1 MIKEHENRPLKFEV
15 TRKMVGREK
24 EKRELDKLYASN
36 QAELVAIYGR
46 RRIGKTYLV
55 DEVLQDKITFRHA
68 GLSPLEE
75 DAKGLLRAQLD
86 HFYNSLKLY
95 GMEEEGRPDNWLDAF
110 FMLEKLL
117 QSIDNGTRQVV
128 FLDEL
133 PWLDTPRSGF
143 IRAFE
148 GFWNTWGCHR
158 KNLMVIICGSANSWM
173 MNELINNHGGLYGR
187 VTREIKLSPFTLSEC
202 EEFYKSKYVPFS
214 RYDIVQSYM
223 IFGGVPYYMGY
234 MDEELSLAQNIDKV
248 FFDNNA
254 NLKLEYDRLFESV
267 FKRPD
272 ISKSIV
278 ELLYKKNM
286 GYTRKE
292 IAEKLQ
298 MSDGGHLTKDLNALI
313 ASDFIIKYVPFGLD
327 RKEDYYKLVDPF
339 CLFYL
344 HFVKNQIEKN
354 KHYWQQNSANQEVV
368 IWRGFA
374 FENVCFNHIEQI
386 KNALGIRDVI
396 TSESAWAKK
405 ADDEDGMQID
415 MLISRK
421 DNAINMCEI
430 KFYSDDFIV
439 TKEYFRTI
447 QRRIEMLRAKISP
460 KMSIYSTLITTYGLK
475 RNEYSSAFIKT
486 ITFEDLFG

>member
-1 MIKEHENRPLKFEV
+1 
-15 TRKMVGREK
+15 MVGREK
-24 EKRELDKLYASN
+24 EKKELDKLYRSG

-55 DEVLQDKITFRHA
+55 DEVFQDKITFRHA

-75 DAKGLLRAQLD
+75 DANGLLRAQLD

-95 GMEEEGRPDNWLDAF
+95 GIEEGRRPDNWLDAF

-117 QSIDNGTRQVV
+117 QKLDNGTRQVV

-158 KNLMVIICGSANSWM
+158 KNLLVIICGSANSWM

-202 EEFYKSKYVPFS
+202 EKFYESKNIPFS

-234 MDEELSLAQNIDKV
+234 MDEELSLAQNVDRV
-248 FFDNNA
+248 FFDKNA
-254 NLKLEYDRLFESV
+254 SLYSEYDRLFESV
-267 FKRPD
+267 FKRPE
-272 ISKSIV
+272 IIKSIV

-286 GYTRKE
+286 GYTRRE

-354 KHYWQQNSANQEVV
+354 RHYWQQNSEKQEVV
-368 IWRGFA
+368 IWRGLA
-374 FENVCFNHIEQI
+374 FENVCFNHIDQI
-386 KNALGIRDVI
+386 KDALGIRDVI
-396 TSESAWAKK
+396 TSESAWTKK

-421 DNAINMCEI
+421 DNSINMCEI
-430 KFYSDDFIV
+430 KFYSDDFVV

-447 QRRIEMLRAKISP
+447 QRRIEMLRSKISP

-475 RNEYSSAFIKT
+475 KNEYSSAFIKL

>member
-1 MIKEHENRPLKFEV
+1 
-15 TRKMVGREK
+15 
-24 EKRELDKLYASN
+24 
-36 QAELVAIYGR
+36 
-46 RRIGKTYLV
+46 
-55 DEVLQDKITFRHA
+55 
-68 GLSPLEE
+68 
-75 DAKGLLRAQLD
+75 
-86 HFYNSLKLY
+86 
-95 GMEEEGRPDNWLDAF
+95 
-110 FMLEKLL
+110 
-117 QSIDNGTRQVV
+117 
-128 FLDEL
+128 
-133 PWLDTPRSGF
+133 
-143 IRAFE
+143 
-148 GFWNTWGCHR
+148 
-158 KNLMVIICGSANSWM
+158 MVIICRSANSWM
-173 MNELINNHGGLYGR
+173 LNELINNHGGLYGR

-202 EEFYKSKYVPFS
+202 EEFYKSKNVPFS

-248 FFDNNA
+248 FFDNDA

-272 ISKSIV
+272 IIKSIV

-292 IAEKLQ
+292 IAEKLK

-386 KNALGIRDVI
+386 KDALGIRDVI

-405 ADDEDGMQID
+405 ADDEDGIQID

-430 KFYSDDFIV
+430 KFYSDDFVV
-439 TKEYFRTI
+439 TKASISAPRASTI
-447 QRRIEMLRAKISP
+447 VQLSQPQYATKSFW
-460 KMSIYSTLITTYGLK
+460 S
-475 RNEYSSAFIKT
+475 
-486 ITFEDLFG
+486 